1 MSITTYHSQISKLE
15 KELLDLD
22 KKIIVEHKKMMDKQ
36 AKINSVNRSITKN
49 TSVSMIKSK
58 QDQMLRYKKET
69 LTIQQKLNDYE
80 KLKRTKKESLNK
92 KIDALRKEE
101 TALQKRQQSLDRIQN
116 GSLNFGRTLQ
126 LTPSLKEPEEPQ
138 INFMEETNNDTAN
151 SSETN
156 RVFISYSWDSKDHE
170 DKVFDFSNYLRDNGF
185 EADIDKKLDQQQTA
199 INFVKMMHIAMN
211 NYPKVIVVLSEG
223 YKERADGFKG
233 GVGTEYE
240 LMINDINDNPNKYIL
255 ASFSGRANEIIPA
268 GFKGRD
274 IVDLSDP
281 EEMTRLFEKLMGHER
296 YVFAEVA
303 KTKPV
308 LPVRLARAFLVAQDV
323 EAPDPISID
332 PMIKATGDAS
342 LFAKQYKHID
352 FMLKFVFTNTT
363 GSNISGFSYNIKI
376 PRELDLDHYHEADP
390 DGFVSYERSFEGKLF
405 QKQKM
410 STEGFL
416 IKVAHQNI
424 RRIIESVI
432 KVDVYT
438 EHGPIEK
445 EFLAKELI
453 WIKPGGEQHLEAV
466 PLSPDLFIS

>member
-1 MSITTYHSQISKLE
+1 MSLTTYYSQISKLE

-22 KKIIVEHKKMMDKQ
+22 KKILVEHKKIMDRQ
-36 AKINSVNRSITKN
+36 AKINSVSRSITKN
-49 TSVSMIKSK
+49 TAFSTIKSK
-58 QDQMLRYKKET
+58 QDQILRYKKEI
-69 LTIQQKLNDYE
+69 LNFQQKLNDYE

-92 KIDALRKEE
+92 KMDALRKEE
-101 TALQKRQQSLDRIQN
+101 IALQKRQQSLDRIQN
-116 GSLNFGRTLQ
+116 SSLNFGKTLQ
-126 LTPSLKEPEEPQ
+126 LTSSLNGTGEPQ

-151 SSETN
+151 STETN
-156 RVFISYSWDSKDHE
+156 RVFISYSWDSKEHE

-185 EADIDKKLDQQQTA
+185 EADIDKKLGQQQTA
-199 INFVKMMHIAMN
+199 INFVKMMHIAMHD
-211 NYPKVIVVLSEG
+211 YPKVIVILSEG
-223 YKERADGFKG
+223 YKERADSFKG

-255 ASFSGRANEIIPA
+255 ASFSGRANEIIPS

-281 EEMTRLFEKLMGHER
+281 EEITRLFEKLMGHER

-308 LPVRLARAFLVAQDV
+308 LPVRLARSFVVEEAVA
-323 EAPDPISID
+323 APDPIAVD

-342 LFAKQYKHID
+342 FFAKQYKHID
-352 FMLKFVFTNTT
+352 FTLKFIFTNTT
-363 GSNISGFSYNIKI
+363 SSTLTGFSYNIKI
-376 PRELDLDHYHEADP
+376 PRELDLDHYHDADQ
-390 DGFVSYERSFEGKLF
+390 DGFVNHERTFEGKIF
-405 QKQKM
+405 KQQKV

-424 RRIIESVI
+424 RKVIDSVI

-438 EHGPIEK
+438 EHGPSQK
-445 EFLAKELI
+445 EFPTVDLI
-453 WIKPGGEQHLEAV
+453 RIKPGGEHHLEPV